1 MTDVG
6 KLRAAIEKA
15 NNICV
20 FTGAGISCPSG
31 IPDFRSA
38 DGLYSGNGTL
48 GYTPEQII
56 SHSFFV
62 RHTKE
67 FYDFYKS
74 KMIYADALPNSA
86 HKYFANLE
94 KRGKK
99 VSVVTQNIDG
109 LHSDAG
115 STGVYEIHGSVRRNY
130 CTKCGAFY
138 NEKYILRAEG
148 VPLCEKCGGTVKPD
162 VVLYEEQLDDGT
174 VRGALDAIMSAD
186 LLIVV
191 GTSLT
196 VYPAASF
203 VGYFRGETLAVIN
216 KGEFSVP
223 QGVSIAIYSDIT
235 DVVAQLSER

>member
-1 MTDVG
+1 MTDIE
-6 KLRAAIEKA
+6 KLKAAIEKA
-15 NNICV
+15 QKICV

-38 DGLYSGNGTL
+38 DGLYSGNGVL
-48 GYTPEQII
+48 GYTPEEII

-62 RHTKE
+62 HHTKE

-74 KMIYADALPNSA
+74 KMLYPDALPNSA
-86 HKYFANLE
+86 HKYFADLE
-94 KRGKK
+94 KQGKD

-109 LHSDAG
+109 LHFDAG
-115 STGVYEIHGSVRRNY
+115 SPVVFELHGSVRRNF

-138 NEKYILRAEG
+138 NEKHILNSSG
-148 VPLCEKCGGTVKPD
+148 VPLCEKCGGAVKPD
-162 VVLYEEQLDDGT
+162 VVLYEEQLDDST
-174 VRGALDAIMSAD
+174 VLGALNAIADAD

-223 QGVSIAIYSDIT
+223 EGVSIAIYSDII
-235 DVVAQLSER
+235 DVISALSEK

>member
-1 MTDVG
+1 MTDIE
-6 KLRAAIEKA
+6 KLKAAIEKA
-15 NNICV
+15 KKICV

-38 DGLYSGNGTL
+38 DGLYNGNGTL

-74 KMIYADALPNSA
+74 KMIYADALPNAA
-86 HKYFANLE
+86 HKYFAELE
-94 KRGKK
+94 KQGKK

-109 LHSDAG
+109 LHGDAG
-115 STGVYEIHGSVRRNY
+115 STAVYEIHGSVRRNY

-138 NEKYILRAEG
+138 NEKHIVSADG
-148 VPLCEKCGGTVKPD
+148 VPLCEKCGGVVKPD
-162 VVLYEEQLDDGT
+162 VVLYEEQLDDAT
-174 VRGALDAIMSAD
+174 VRGALNAIMSAD
-186 LLIVV
+186 LMIVV

-216 KGEFSVP
+216 KGEFSAP
-223 QGVSIAIYSDIT
+223 QGVSIAIYSDII
-235 DVVAQLSER
+235 DVVSALSEK